1 MCHTSDLSMLLQS
14 LLSIHRH
21 TKFST
26 TAAFSS
32 LLSTILKHLTQQGG
46 STSTIPAESTAALL
60 DLWQEQPSDDLDSIV
75 LDVVRGRLWPN
86 AMVGTVQPLDLTAPG
101 VFDRAMDS
109 LQESSLFEDVEH
121 GLVDFILQHL
131 NHKRSLILAALMTA
145 SSAFRDRF
153 SAVVQKLSGDDLQA
167 RVEDT
172 DFITLLHAYMS
183 RVSHRTKG
191 SFQWSSSATAG
202 DRRSV
207 IALRPM
213 LLAELV
219 QQVANATYSSEEST
233 LVAEV
238 AAMVIAL
245 TTMTGDEEDVESQWQ
260 LLESVPRIGLD
271 TIQILE
277 TLLAITRGIAEDR
290 QVMERQDKIVRWFE
304 ETARQLIVVLDK
316 SGDAEWLE
324 AVCDRLY
331 SVLDEHVLERKVSI
345 DQKVLFELV
354 SFAIEKALDNVQ
366 LVRFSAFLAK
376 KYYVEV
382 RGCVSSRRFT
392 FFINEASP
400 KTHYLLSI

>member
-1 MCHTSDLSMLLQS
+1 MLLQS

-86 AMVGTVQPLDLTAPG
+86 AMVGTVQPLNLTIPG

-131 NHKRSLILAALMTA
+131 NHRRSLILAALMTA

-153 SAVVQKLSGDDLQA
+153 SAIVQKLSGDDLQA
-167 RVEDT
+167 RVEDVN
-172 DFITLLHAYMS
+172 FITLLHAFMG

-202 DRRSV
+202 DRRSA

-213 LLAELV
+213 VLAELV
-219 QQVANATYSSEEST
+219 QQVANSTYSSNEST

-238 AAMVIAL
+238 AAMFIAL
-245 TTMTGDEEDVESQWQ
+245 TTMTRDEEDVESQWQ
-260 LLESVPRIGLD
+260 LLESVPRVGLD

-277 TLLAITRGIAEDR
+277 TLIAITGGTVEDR
-290 QVMERQDKIVRWFE
+290 QVMERQDKIARWFE
-304 ETARQLIVVLDK
+304 EAARQLIVVLDK

-324 AVCDRLY
+324 PVCERLY
-331 SVLDEHVLERKVSI
+331 TVLEEHVLERKVSI

-382 RGCVSSRRFT
+382 RGGVSSRT
-392 FFINEASP
+392 IYCFF
-400 KTHYLLSI
+400 Y

>member
-1 MCHTSDLSMLLQS
+1 M
-14 LLSIHRH
+14 
-21 TKFST
+21 
-26 TAAFSS
+26 
-32 LLSTILKHLTQQGG
+32 LSTILKHLTQQGG